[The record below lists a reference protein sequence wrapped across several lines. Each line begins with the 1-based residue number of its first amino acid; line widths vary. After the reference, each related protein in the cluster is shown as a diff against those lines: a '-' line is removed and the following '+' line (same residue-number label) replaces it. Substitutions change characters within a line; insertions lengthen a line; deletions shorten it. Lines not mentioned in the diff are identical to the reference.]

1 MFLEKWYTT
10 ICLLHLT
17 SHFSLSLILSFL
29 SLPYFSAPSQR
40 SWKLNTVIFPPT
52 VPFSAHL
59 GVNLHIFQINISEVS
74 GEYAEP
80 LQRSPPTPSPS
91 ALLVFAGV
99 LFCLPELVLMALFF
113 FFRSACHMLK
123 NIWPSSDA
131 NVLRSFFQLFLK
143 FSFFSFPL
151 HNTLSCRWINKGQV
165 NRVASCW

>member
-29 SLPYFSAPSQR
+29 SLLYFSAPSQR

-113 FFRSACHMLK
+113 FFSLCLSHVEEHSA
-123 NIWPSSDA
+123 
-131 NVLRSFFQLFLK
+131 K
-143 FSFFSFPL
+143 FRCKCIEVFFSTFFKIQFL
-151 HNTLSCRWINKGQV
+151 LLSFT
-165 NRVASCW
+165 